1 MTTQAIIAPSV
12 LNADFLNLGSQIRA
26 TEAGGAG
33 YIHLDIMDGH
43 FVPNISFGPGIATM
57 IRKATQLPIDCHLMI
72 ENPER
77 YIPEFAKAGAQIIN
91 VQVESTRHLDRLL
104 QQIRELGCKPAVTL
118 NPATPLESISEIL
131 DLVDM
136 VLIMSV
142 NPGFGGQSLIPYCL
156 DKVRRL
162 RALRPQLDIQIDG
175 GIKLDNISQAKE
187 AGANIFVVGS
197 AIFGTPDPQAT
208 TREFVKRIL

>member
-1 MTTQAIIAPSV
+1 MLSQIIAPSV

-26 TEAGGAG
+26 TAQGGAG

-43 FVPNISFGPGIATM
+43 FVPNISFGPGIAAQ
-57 IRKATQLPIDCHLMI
+57 IRKATTLPLDCHLMI
-72 ENPER
+72 ENAER

-91 VQVESTRHLDRLL
+91 VQAESTRHLDRLL
-104 QQIRELGCKPAVTL
+104 NQIKELGCKPAVTI
-118 NPATPLESISEIL
+118 NPATPLDSISEVL
-131 DLVDM
+131 DLVEM

-162 RALRPQLDIQIDG
+162 RALRPELDIQIDG
-175 GIKLDNISQAKE
+175 GIKLDNIAQAKA

-197 AIFGTPDPQAT
+197 AIFGTPDPEAT
-208 TREFVKRIL
+208 TRQFVAAVA